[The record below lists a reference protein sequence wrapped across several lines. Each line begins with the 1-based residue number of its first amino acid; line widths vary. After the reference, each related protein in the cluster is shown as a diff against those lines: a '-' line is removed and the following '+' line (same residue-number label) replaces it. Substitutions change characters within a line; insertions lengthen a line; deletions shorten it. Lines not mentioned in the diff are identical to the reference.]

1 MSQGL
6 KGMARPIACTVN
18 LGSNGGNLFT
28 DVAGLLLRRPS
39 GHSHIETWVVIRFK
53 NFTPKTSHR
62 IFEHMHGILNKLFT
76 KLFTQIVCKSR
87 DEFNEST

>member
-1 MSQGL
+1 MVE
-6 KGMARPIACTVN
+6 IF
-18 LGSNGGNLFT
+18 FT

-62 IFEHMHGILNKLFT
+62 IFEHMHGILNKSMICNSDNTVVNREMNLMS
-76 KLFTQIVCKSR
+76 LL
-87 DEFNEST
+87 NL